1 MSNSGLTVEQWETKE
16 QEYETLVQ
24 DIILTPNL
32 DANDIK
38 VLISKLDRALS
49 KARFDFARSKIS
61 YERIQRQ
68 NKALQ
73 KELFLQA
80 KRGEAEDLGDAR
92 VSDEVAKAWSEVA
105 LNRAADP
112 SPVWVENECMRR
124 FNFMQAV
131 IGILDD
137 KRQMLIT
144 DQGVLKLEASML

>member
-61 YERIQRQ
+61 YEKYSVRTRHCR
-68 NKALQ
+68 KSYFYRLSVEKQ
-73 KELFLQA
+73 KILEMLELVT
-80 KRGEAEDLGDAR
+80 RWPRHGP
-92 VSDEVAKAWSEVA
+92 VA